1 MVGMIHSMECVGA
14 IEKWHVSCSTG
25 RVFRAWIVVDSVAIQ
40 RVVILAS
47 RWLGV
52 VVALT

>member
-1 MVGMIHSMECVGA
+1 VLSKNGTSPRFM
-14 IEKWHVSCSTG
+14 G
-25 RVFRAWIVVDSVAIQ
+25 RVFSTWIVVDSVAIQ